1 MKLFTALT
9 TPQKFENWVTKIQ
22 NLDPQAVTVFVHH
35 ATFQADPQARA
46 LITQKIAQA
55 RAAEADAVA
64 TRDYQK
70 AQGHQNEAQALEQ
83 SLQNLAAQAN
93 KAFREQLNRIGLDK
107 VAVVTLG
114 PADWNPTLP
123 FTTENFTQQI
133 PSLSQK
139 LTTTGING
147 KRQPT
152 PLTHRAFIPMEAA
165 ETGWAAASN
174 DIHTVLESNGLDDAP
189 PTSPPGSVPA
199 ATPEA
204 ELAALKHLMEAT
216 DQPPATLSPNQK
228 TFAETFLA
236 QQHRIR
242 NIQDLANLTGLS
254 LQVTKS
260 TRTQV
265 CNRWPRFRTLTEHL
279 FTATPT
285 PEEEEATQPA

>member
-46 LITQKIAQA
+46 QITQKIAQA
-55 RAAEADAVA
+55 RASEADAVA

-70 AQGHQNEAQALEQ
+70 AQGHQNEAQTLEQ
-83 SLQNLAAQAN
+83 SLQSLAAQAN
-93 KAFREQLNRIGLDK
+93 KNFREQLNRIGLDK

-123 FTTENFTQQI
+123 FTTENFTPQI

-152 PLTHRAFIPMEAA
+152 PLTHRAFIPMEAT
-165 ETGWAAASN
+165 ETGWAAASD
-174 DIHTVLESNGLDDAP
+174 DIRSVLEANGLDADMP
-189 PTSPPGSVPA
+189 PVQAQLPQNDP
-199 ATPEA
+199 
-204 ELAALKHLMEAT
+204 
-216 DQPPATLSPNQK
+216 DQPPASLSPNQK

-236 QQHRIR
+236 QQHRIK

-279 FTATPT
+279 FATAPT